1 MIEILHHGAVN
12 GVTGSCHELRLSK
25 ADIGARG
32 VSPRRD
38 RPRSQ
43 IGCQNPQATKG
54 SDPLGSDPTLL
65 PAPDSHLG
73 ILIDCGLFQGQEEKQ
88 RANAGD
94 LAIDFPISHIRA
106 LVVTHVHIDHVGR
119 IPYLLAAGF
128 DGPIICSEPSAIM
141 LPEILEDALKIG
153 FTRDRS
159 LINRVLDL
167 IRSRLVPVP
176 YGQWHEVFDEGECS
190 LSVRLQRAGHI
201 LGSAYV
207 ECDARAGSYEERVVF
222 SGDLGAQHSPLLPEP
237 VSPERADRLVI
248 ESTYGDKD
256 HEDRETRRYRLKR
269 VLEHALADGGKVLVP
284 AFSIGRTQ
292 ELLYEIEGL
301 IAEFGD
307 EPVAEL
313 GASGVSPRGDRPQSD
328 NKQQNSQATK
338 GSDPLGSDPTLLPEP
353 ISGKPLTWDQLE
365 IVVDS
370 PLAAEFTK
378 IYRDLKPFWD
388 AEARTLVKAGRHPL
402 SFEQLTVINSHE
414 DHLNAVEYLAKSH
427 RPCVVLAGS
436 GMCAGG
442 RVVNYLKAMLDDAR
456 NDVLFVGYQAAGT
469 PGRDILTYGPRGGW
483 VELDGE
489 RYDIRAQVHQVGGY
503 SAHAGQSDLLRFVEG
518 IPDAPKQIRVVHG
531 DDDAKRALQ
540 AKLKQMVPGTEV
552 LVPH

>member
-1 MIEILHHGAVN
+1 MIEIKHHGAVN
-12 GVTGSCHELRLSK
+12 GVTGSCHELRLL
-25 ADIGARG
+25 
-32 VSPRRD
+32 
-38 RPRSQ
+38 
-43 IGCQNPQATKG
+43 QATKG
-54 SDPLGSDPTLL
+54 SDPSGSDPTLL
-65 PAPDSHLG
+65 SAANSHPG
-73 ILIDCGLFQGQEEKQ
+73 ILIDCGLFQGQEES
-88 RANAGD
+88 RGSSAAD
-94 LAIDFPISHIRA
+94 LAIDFPIDHIRA

-153 FTRDRS
+153 FTRDRA
-159 LINRVLDL
+159 LINRVLEL
-167 IRSRLVPVP
+167 IRARVVPLP
-176 YGQWHEVFDEGECS
+176 YGRWHSVFEEEAGS
-190 LSVRLQRAGHI
+190 LKVRLQRAGHI

-207 ECDARAGSYEERVVF
+207 ECDAVSGSAAERIVF
-222 SGDLGAQHSPLLPEP
+222 SGDLGATHSPLLPEP
-237 VSPERADRLVI
+237 APPERADRLVI
-248 ESTYGDKD
+248 ESTYGDKN
-256 HEDRETRRYRLKR
+256 HEDRETRRYRLKA
-269 VLEHALADGGKVLVP
+269 VLEHALEDGGTVLIP

-307 EPVAEL
+307 
-313 GASGVSPRGDRPQSD
+313 GAIGVSPQGDRPRSE
-328 NKQQNSQATK
+328 S
-338 GSDPLGSDPTLLPEP
+338 
-353 ISGKPLTWDQLE
+353 LTWNNLE

-388 AEARTLVKAGRHPL
+388 EEARALVAAGRHPL

-427 RPCVVLAGS
+427 RPCVVIAGS

-442 RVVNYLKAMLDDAR
+442 RVVNYLKAMLGDAR

-469 PGRDILTYGPRGGW
+469 PGRNILTYGPRGGW

-489 RYDIRAQVHQVGGY
+489 RYDIRAQVHTVGGY
-503 SAHAGQSDLLRFVEG
+503 SAHAGQEDLLRFVEG
-518 IPDAPKQIRVVHG
+518 IPQPPSEIRIVHG
-531 DDDAKRALQ
+531 DKGAKRALQ
-540 AKLKQMVPGTEV
+540 GKLRDSVPEAAV
-552 LVPH
+552 VIPD

>member
-1 MIEILHHGAVN
+1 MIKILHHGAVN
-12 GVTGSCHELRLSK
+12 GVTGSCHELRLL
-25 ADIGARG
+25 
-32 VSPRRD
+32 
-38 RPRSQ
+38 
-43 IGCQNPQATKG
+43 QATKG
-54 SDPLGSDPTLL
+54 SDPSGSDPTLL
-65 PAPDSHLG
+65 PASNTHPG
-73 ILIDCGLFQGQEEKQ
+73 ILIDCGLFQGQEEA
-88 RANAGD
+88 RGSSAAD
-94 LAIDFPISHIRA
+94 LAIDFPIDHIRA

-153 FTRDRS
+153 FTRNRA

-167 IRSRLVPVP
+167 IRARIVPLP
-176 YGQWHEVFDEGECS
+176 YGRWHSVFEDEVGS
-190 LSVRLQRAGHI
+190 LKVRLQRAGHI

-207 ECDARAGSYEERVVF
+207 ECDAVSGPAAERIVF
-222 SGDLGAQHSPLLPEP
+222 SGDLGAPHSPLLPEP
-237 VSPERADRLVI
+237 KPPERADRLVI
-248 ESTYGDKD
+248 ESTYGDKN
-256 HEDRETRRYRLKR
+256 HEDRETRRYRLKA
-269 VLEHALADGGKVLVP
+269 VLEHALEDGGTVLIP

-307 EPVAEL
+307 SEIL
-313 GASGVSPRGDRPQSD
+313 RAS
-328 NKQQNSQATK
+328 K
-338 GSDPLGSDPTLLPEP
+338 GSDPLGSDPTLLPAANSKAGALGVSPQGDRPRSSPGSSPRSE
-353 ISGKPLTWDQLE
+353 SLTWSNLE

-388 AEARTLVKAGRHPL
+388 EEARALVAAGRHPL

-427 RPCVVLAGS
+427 RPCVVIAGS

-442 RVVNYLKAMLDDAR
+442 RVVNYLKAMLGDAR

-469 PGRDILTYGPRGGW
+469 PGRDILNYGPRGGW

-489 RYDIRAQVHQVGGY
+489 RYDIRAQVHTVGGY
-503 SAHAGQSDLLRFVEG
+503 SAHAGQEDLLRFVEG
-518 IPDAPKQIRVVHG
+518 IPQSPSEIRIVHG
-531 DDDAKRALQ
+531 DEGAKRALQ
-540 AKLKQMVPGTEV
+540 AKLRK
-552 LVPH
+552 LVPVADVVIPD

>member
-1 MIEILHHGAVN
+1 MINLQHHGATS
-12 GVTGSCHELRLSK
+12 GVTGSCHELTVGHAAEKS
-25 ADIGARG
+25 
-32 VSPRRD
+32 
-38 RPRSQ
+38 
-43 IGCQNPQATKG
+43 
-54 SDPLGSDPTLL
+54 
-65 PAPDSHLG
+65 G
-73 ILIDCGLFQGQEEKQ
+73 ILIDCGLFQGQDEG
-88 RANAGD
+88 RGASASD
-94 LAIDFPISHIRA
+94 LSIDFPIDHIRA

-153 FTRDRS
+153 FTRDRQ
-159 LINRVLDL
+159 LIDRVLGV

-176 YGQWHEVFDEGECS
+176 YGQWHPVFDEDDCS

-207 ECDARAGSYEERVVF
+207 ECDARAGESEERVVF
-222 SGDLGAQHSPLLPEP
+222 SGDLGAPHAPLLPAPE
-237 VSPERADRLVI
+237 SPERADRLVI

-256 HEDRETRRYRLKR
+256 HEDREMRRYRLKA
-269 VLEHALADGGKVLVP
+269 VLEHALEDGGTVLVP

-301 IAEFGD
+301 INEFGG
-307 EPVAEL
+307 EL
-313 GASGVSPRGDRPQSD
+313 WS
-328 NKQQNSQATK
+328 N
-338 GSDPLGSDPTLLPEP
+338 
-353 ISGKPLTWDQLE
+353 LE

-370 PLAAEFTK
+370 PLAAEFTR
-378 IYRDLKPFWD
+378 IYRDLKPYWD
-388 AEARTLVKAGRHPL
+388 AEATDLVRQGRHPL
-402 SFEQLTVINSHE
+402 SFEQLTVINFHE
-414 DHLNAVEYLAKSH
+414 DHLNAVDYLARSH

-442 RVVNYLKAMLDDAR
+442 RVVNYLKAMLGEKR

-489 RYDIRAQVHQVGGY
+489 RYDIRARVHQLGGY
-503 SAHAGQSDLLRFVEG
+503 SAHAGQSDLVAFVSG
-518 IPDAPKQIRVVHG
+518 ISVPPREIRIVHG
-531 DDDAKRALQ
+531 DPG
-540 AKLKQMVPGTEV
+540 AKLALKRCFQSLTGTDIIIPSE
-552 LVPH
+552 